1 MSFRAFLKQC
11 IMRFFIIT
19 TCVTAA
25 TALLGDLFM
34 PGKTFGF
41 SAFYSPLIA
50 GLLGSLPAFVLY
62 SKKELNLKQTIIRQ
76 LINLFLLIILLT
88 TFAWLNENISD
99 IYGTLLFIVMVLV
112 VYLVVTVA
120 TLWLENKD
128 AKEINDGLKKLQNRE

>member
-1 MSFRAFLKQC
+1 MSFRAFFKQC
-11 IMRFFIIT
+11 VMRFFIIT

-62 SKKELNLKQTIIRQ
+62 SKKELGLKQTIVRQ
-76 LINLFLLIILLT
+76 LINLLLLVVLLT
-88 TFAWLNENISD
+88 TLAWLNGNISD
-99 IYGTLLFIVMVLV
+99 IRGAVLFVGMVLA
-112 VYLVVTVA
+112 VYFVVTA
-120 TLWLENKD
+120 AALWLERKD
-128 AKEINDGLKKLQNRE
+128 AKEINDGLKRLQNRS